1 MGMSNL
7 RKGSNLLLNKREVFS
22 LINAANVGS
31 PLMQDNLVTSPEN
44 FSKFSDKAKGIP
56 IMIPADQ
63 KLFHFGSSDVFTL
76 SKNQILKT
84 VYDLTNVSY
93 IGFKHSFNQFKFL
106 SNFEVKKQHKP
117 YFDQVI
123 NQSAEVMAYV
133 TSLKQKYKHV
143 GAFQTRNIPHFGHEK
158 IIERLLEVCD
168 HVVINPVVGPKKKG
182 DVTIKCL
189 TSIFTYLSHTKYK
202 SKISFK
208 PIIAN
213 MFYAGPR
220 EAMHHTLMR
229 QRIGFHQF
237 TVGRDHAG
245 AENAYGPQMAS
256 ELVRQNMDQLKIK
269 VMGHKGAV
277 FCPDCN
283 GVILIGDCSH
293 SMKKMIDISGT
304 DFRSSIKEKNIFTL
318 ADTKL
323 QDYLLNSK
331 MEIFE
336 K

>member
-1 MGMSNL
+1 METQNL

-31 PLMQDNLVTSPEN
+31 PLMHENFVTSPET

-56 IMIPADQ
+56 IMIPADE

-84 VYDLTNVSY
+84 VFDMTNGSY

-106 SNFEVKKQHKP
+106 SNFEVKKPHKP
-117 YFDQVI
+117 YIDRVI

-158 IIERLLEVCD
+158 IIQRLLEVCD

-189 TSIFTYLSHTKYK
+189 TNIFTYLSQTKYK
-202 SKISFK
+202 SKISFM

-229 QRIGFHQF
+229 ERIGFHQF

-245 AENAYGPQMAS
+245 AENAYDPQMAS
-256 ELVRQNMDQLKIK
+256 ELVRQNMRQLKIE
-269 VMGHKGAV
+269 VMVHKGAA
-277 FCPDCN
+277 FCSDCN
-283 GVILIGDCSH
+283 GVVLIGDCSH
-293 SMKKMIDISGT
+293 SIQKMVDISGS
-304 DFRSSIKEKNIFTL
+304 DFRSSIKEKNIFAL
-318 ADTKL
+318 ADTKM
-323 QDYLLNSK
+323 QGYLLNSK

>member
-1 MGMSNL
+1 MGTQNL

-31 PLMQDNLVTSPEN
+31 PLMHDNFVTSPET

-56 IMIPADQ
+56 IMIPADE

-84 VYDLTNVSY
+84 VYDITNESY

-106 SNFEVKKQHKP
+106 SNFEVKKPHKQ
-117 YFDQVI
+117 YIDRVI
-123 NQSAEVMAYV
+123 NQSAEVISYV
-133 TSLKQKYKHV
+133 ASLKQKYKYV

-158 IIERLLEVCD
+158 IIQRLLEVCD
-168 HVVINPVVGPKKKG
+168 HVVINPVIGPKKKG
-182 DVTIKCL
+182 DVTIECL
-189 TSIFTYLSHTKYK
+189 TNIFTYLSQTKYK

-245 AENAYGPQMAS
+245 AENAYDPQMAS
-256 ELVRQNMDQLKIK
+256 ELVRKNTHKLEIK
-269 VMGHKGAV
+269 VMGHEGAV
-277 FCPDCN
+277 FCSDCD
-283 GVILIGDCSH
+283 GVVLISDCSH
-293 SMKKMIDISGT
+293 STRKMVDISGS
-304 DFRSSIKEKNIFTL
+304 DFRASIKEKNLFAL
-318 ADTKL
+318 ADTKM
-323 QDYLLNSK
+323 QNYLLNSK